1 MRFTTNSPPG
11 GFFPHLSRP
20 LNATAPPPLQRPAH
34 RTVIVAKR
42 DRPAMMDGRRLT
54 LPPPDVFP
62 SGHFFHERPVDFFH
76 SMRMPPLPRCNSN
89 ETPVS
94 Y

>member
-34 RTVIVAKR
+34 RTLIVAKR

-54 LPPPDVFP
+54 LPPPDVFRP
-62 SGHFFHERPVDFFH
+62 GIFSRAAGGFF
-76 SMRMPPLPRCNSN
+76 PLDENAAAS
-89 ETPVS
+89 S
-94 Y
+94 LQFK